1 MVWNANNPEGIAQ
14 TSPGLQ
20 RVEGCYPGNGTLKKS
35 PPFSPRL
42 GCPQRKTL
50 FAAAD
55 NPNRGAVN
63 GAPSHAELEKG
74 GSPRARAGTFGAHFH
89 LKKRLPLATPD
100 GVERQQS

>member
-63 GAPSHAELEKG
+63 GAPSHAELEKAAH
-74 GSPRARAGTFGAHFH
+74 RA
-89 LKKRLPLATPD
+89 PEQ
-100 GVERQQS
+100 ERSGRIFT